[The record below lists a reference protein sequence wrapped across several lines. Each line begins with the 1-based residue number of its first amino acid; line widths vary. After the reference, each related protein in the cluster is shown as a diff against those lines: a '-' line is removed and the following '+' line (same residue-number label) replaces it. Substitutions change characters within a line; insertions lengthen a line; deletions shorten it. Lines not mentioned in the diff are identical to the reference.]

1 MCFKQTYNR
10 FIFIYSTLQLWKRG
24 KRILNVWRQSP
35 QSPYLSTLPLLAS
48 NYPPFLCTVYN
59 ATSLMLD
66 STIISTRIKLFH
78 FLFSSSP
85 TQKTSIFSL
94 ARGCREQILKFLFIF
109 TQFVDYNKVAPPP
122 SWAISELN
130 V

>member
-1 MCFKQTYNR
+1 MKKEKKDPQCLKTKSPVPILEYTSTASKQ
-10 FIFIYSTLQLWKRG
+10 L
-24 KRILNVWRQSP
+24 
-35 QSPYLSTLPLLAS
+35 LPP
-48 NYPPFLCTVYN
+48 YPPFLCTVYN

-130 V
+130 A